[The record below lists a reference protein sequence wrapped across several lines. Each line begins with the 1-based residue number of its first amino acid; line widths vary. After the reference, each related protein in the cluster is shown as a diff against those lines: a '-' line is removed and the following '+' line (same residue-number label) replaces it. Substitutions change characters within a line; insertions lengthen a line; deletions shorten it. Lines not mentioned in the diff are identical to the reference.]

1 MLIQTISFTSAGSQ
15 TNSMSRVLQSQT
27 TGSFFS
33 IREYWTCVK
42 RDKGLPGLLATRFS
56 QDASVRACTEACH
69 VREGSIYKRGLKH
82 KLVSFTDFSSSGH
95 LVYIPNW
102 EAPSSVCSGHPVMWH
117 NTASNHQMAVE
128 CNIHSQGWTWTIDG
142 LRITHWKPHQ

>member
-1 MLIQTISFTSAGSQ
+1 MDRCSFRLFHSH
-15 TNSMSRVLQSQT
+15 LQAHRPTACHVCYSHKQT

-42 RDKGLPGLLATRFS
+42 RDKGLPGLLATRFC

-69 VREGSIYKRGLKH
+69 VREGSIYERGLKH

-95 LVYIPNW
+95 ATHIANW
-102 EAPSSVCSGHPVMWH
+102 EASCWVSSGHPVMWLKPPDG
-117 NTASNHQMAVE
+117 SGMQ
-128 CNIHSQGWTWTIDG
+128 CPQSGIIDG